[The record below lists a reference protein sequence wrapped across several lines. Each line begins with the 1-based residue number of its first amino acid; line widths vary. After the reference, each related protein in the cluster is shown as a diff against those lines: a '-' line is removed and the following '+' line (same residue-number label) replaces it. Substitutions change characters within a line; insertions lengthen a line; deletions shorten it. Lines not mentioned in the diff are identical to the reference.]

1 MASANQGRGKTKF
14 REFTKSLTR
23 AYRDLIDSIEEGE
36 EYFSDDIIDY
46 FNQTYLVFIQ
56 ELTDEDIPNVD
67 LWGKRASELITKRI
81 TQVFDK
87 YGEGEERPKEEETN
101 EEEPATIDE
110 ERGFINIHGDD
121 YPIITRSE
129 APTMRRAG
137 RTPRN
142 KVFRTLEELESYLYD
157 VDWPR
162 EYIQLYG
169 GIEIIRRANVIVGY
183 RIWIG

>member
-1 MASANQGRGKTKF
+1 MASVNQGRGKTKF
-14 REFTKSLTR
+14 REFSKSLTQ

-36 EYFSDDIIDY
+36 EYFSDDVIDY
-46 FNQTYLVFIQ
+46 FNQLYLVYIQ
-56 ELTDEDIPNVD
+56 ELTDEEIPNIE

-87 YGEGEERPKEEETN
+87 FGEGEERPTEEEKTD
-101 EEEPATIDE
+101 EEEPFIDE
-110 ERGFINIHGDD
+110 DRGFITIRGDD

-169 GIEIIRRANVIVGY
+169 GIEIIRRATQIVGY